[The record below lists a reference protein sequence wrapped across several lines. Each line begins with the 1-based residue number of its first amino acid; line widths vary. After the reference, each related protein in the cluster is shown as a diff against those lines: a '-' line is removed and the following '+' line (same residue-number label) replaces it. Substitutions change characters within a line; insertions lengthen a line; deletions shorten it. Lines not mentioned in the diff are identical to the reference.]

1 MVGIHPPP
9 PVKKG
14 FHYHCPHDTC
24 VWATRNRKSYV
35 RHHEAYH
42 KATYKF
48 VCQCGRGFNRNCRYE
63 SHVRVCRGSQQANP
77 VLRGRKPRYVG
88 GGNEGREEA
97 SPRGRVEPPSRA
109 RRMDDAPPRGRV
121 RAPHRGGRGMA
132 RCQTVADVLQAQT
145 FEDMEERIRTLEMRN
160 AELEEINKDQKKRIQ
175 YFEEVAGVPRNLD
188 VPDGMQDQETY
199 AAVEANTGEGDLPDV
214 MQDQETYAA
223 VEANT
228 GEGDVRM
235 EQEQEEFVLVLSP
248 SPISSPAASGSL
260 TAVTPTSPAIT
271 ALPPVDTLLYLRGKR
286 SGRVSG
292 STIRERARKEL
303 RQC

>member
-1 MVGIHPPP
+1 MLHP
-9 PVKKG
+9 G
-14 FHYHCPHDTC
+14 
-24 VWATRNRKSYV
+24 
-35 RHHEAYH
+35 
-42 KATYKF
+42 
-48 VCQCGRGFNRNCRYE
+48 
-63 SHVRVCRGSQQANP
+63 
-77 VLRGRKPRYVG
+77 
-88 GGNEGREEA
+88 EEL
-97 SPRGRVEPPSRA
+97 GLHT
-109 RRMDDAPPRGRV
+109 G
-121 RAPHRGGRGMA
+121 GGRGMA

-199 AAVEANTGEGDLPDV
+199 AAVEANTGEGD
-214 MQDQETYAA
+214 
-223 VEANT
+223 
-228 GEGDVRM
+228 VRM

-260 TAVTPTSPAIT
+260 TAVTSTSPAIT